1 MLTSSPEQAETIPPK
16 KPASELI
23 YPVRRKTPLFG
34 EGVKIIALSL
44 AVGMGVAQQPLI
56 LQFTPDWL
64 KTLLSSGIAAG
75 GLTAITLNLVF
86 PQEK

>member
-34 EGVKIIALSL
+34 GCEDYRAIFSGWYGRCSTTAN
-44 AVGMGVAQQPLI
+44 
-56 LQFTPDWL
+56 FTVH
-64 KTLLSSGIAAG
+64 S
-75 GLTAITLNLVF
+75 
-86 PQEK
+86 